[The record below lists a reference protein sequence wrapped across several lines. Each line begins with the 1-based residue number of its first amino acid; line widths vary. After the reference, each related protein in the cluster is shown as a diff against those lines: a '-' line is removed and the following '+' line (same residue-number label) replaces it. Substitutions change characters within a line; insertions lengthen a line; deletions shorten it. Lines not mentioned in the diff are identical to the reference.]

1 MPAVLEPAAE
11 APAVGP
17 ATAVTTDGAIA
28 SLSSATANPSAT
40 PTPSVIETTE
50 PGTVNADTEAA
61 SATAPV
67 DPTMLGAGAIVVAVL
82 LGTGVW
88 LWIRKKNS
96 TT

>member
-1 MPAVLEPAAE
+1 
-11 APAVGP
+11 
-17 ATAVTTDGAIA
+17 
-28 SLSSATANPSAT
+28 
-40 PTPSVIETTE
+40 
-50 PGTVNADTEAA
+50 
-61 SATAPV
+61 V